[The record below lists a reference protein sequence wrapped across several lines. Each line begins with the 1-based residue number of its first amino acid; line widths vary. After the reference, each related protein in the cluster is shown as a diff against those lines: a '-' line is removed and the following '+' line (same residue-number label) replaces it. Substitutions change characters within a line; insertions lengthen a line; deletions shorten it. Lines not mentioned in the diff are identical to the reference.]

1 MSIWRHLRAVTLLP
15 AMMTIVVPTAI
26 LLARR
31 DVRIGWR
38 LPFPFAVLPLVLGA
52 ALLATGVTL
61 MASTIRLFA
70 TAGRGTLAPW
80 DPTQRLV
87 VRGVYRHVR
96 NPMITGVLCILV
108 AEAAAFGSL
117 ALLGWSALF
126 FFVNAVYIPLVEE
139 PGLERRFG
147 EGYRVYKR
155 NVPRW
160 LPRRTPW
167 RAEPNAGILPE

>member
-15 AMMTIVVPTAI
+15 AMVTIVVPTAI

-31 DVRIGWR
+31 DAHGGWKLR
-38 LPFPFAVLPLVLGA
+38 VPLAV
-52 ALLATGVTL
+52 ALLAAGVTL
-61 MASTIRLFA
+61 MVSTVRLFA

-87 VRGVYRHVR
+87 VRGVYRYVR
-96 NPMITGVLCILV
+96 NPMISGVLCILV

-126 FFVNAVYIPLVEE
+126 FVVNAVYIPLVEE

-147 EGYRVYKR
+147 EAYRRYKQS
-155 NVPRW
+155 VPRW
-160 LPRRTPW
+160 VPRLKAW
-167 RAEPNAGILPE
+167 QAH